1 MQTQTPNM
9 FTMKKIVLLSLVFT
23 LVVISVS
30 AQKEQELGI
39 SLKGF
44 VKNDVFFDSRQTVSA
59 REGHFLLWPKPE
71 LPDARGDDVNE
82 QPQFNMLALQSRLSG
97 VITGPEVLGA
107 RTSGMI
113 EGDFFAQAN
122 DNINLFRLRHAFVRL
137 AWENTE
143 LLAGQYWN
151 PMFVTSC
158 YPGTVSFNT
167 GVPMQPF
174 ARNPQLRLK
183 HTTGAID
190 VMVAALTQRDYVSRA
205 EGQASSRFLR
215 NSGLPDMHFQ
225 LHFNGSLFQ
234 AGAGLA
240 YKTILPR
247 LETEQGLK
255 TDAAVSGLSGL
266 AYVKLDLEPV
276 TIKME
281 AVSGQNLTDMLQIS
295 GFATRTLDPASD
307 ERSYE
312 PLRNLSLWTDIHT
325 NGNPWQVGLFGGYT
339 RNLGTTK
346 AILDDADLI
355 FGFGNNLA
363 SLYRISPRVLYN
375 AGKLRFGLEGEYTAA
390 TFGSDIDEHAVPMD
404 THRESNTRV
413 LFSVY
418 YFF

>member
-1 MQTQTPNM
+1 M
-9 FTMKKIVLLSLVFT
+9 
-23 LVVISVS
+23 
-30 AQKEQELGI
+30 GI

-44 VKNDVFFDSRQTVSA
+44 VKNDVFLDSRQTVTA
-59 REGHFLLWPKPE
+59 REGHFLLWPKSK

-82 QPQFNMLALQSRLSG
+82 QGQFNMLALQSRLSG
-97 VITGPEVLGA
+97 VINGPEVLGA

-122 DNINLFRLRHAFVRL
+122 DNIHLFRLRHAFVRL
-137 AWENTE
+137 AWEKTE

-158 YPGTVSFNT
+158 YPATVSFNT

-183 HTTGAID
+183 HKMGAFD
-190 VMVAALTQRDYVSRA
+190 VVVAALAQRDYMSRA

-215 NSGLPDMHFQ
+215 NSGVPDMHFQ

-266 AYVKLDLEPV
+266 AYLKLDLEPV

-281 AVSGQNLTDMLQIS
+281 AVSGQNLTDMLQVS
-295 GFATRTLDPASD
+295 GFATQTLNPVTD

-325 NGNPWQVGLFGGYT
+325 NGKPWQVGLFGGYT
-339 RNLGTTK
+339 RNLGTQNTV
-346 AILDDADLI
+346 LGDADLI
-355 FGFGNNLA
+355 FGFGNTIA
-363 SLYRISPRVLYN
+363 SLYRISPRVLYY
-375 AGKLRFGLEGEYTAA
+375 AGKLRFGLEGEYTSA
-390 TFGSDIDEHAVPMD
+390 TFGSSFDDHAVPVD
-404 THRESNTRV
+404 TQTVGNMRM

>member
-1 MQTQTPNM
+1 M
-9 FTMKKIVLLSLVFT
+9 FIMKKIVLLSLFFT
-23 LVVISVS
+23 LVVMSVS
-30 AQKEQELGI
+30 AQEKQELGI

-44 VKNDVFFDSRQTVSA
+44 VKNDVFLDSRQTVSA

-71 LPDARGDDVNE
+71 SLDARGEDVNE

-97 VITGPEVLGA
+97 VITGPEMLGA

-137 AWENTE
+137 TWENTE

-151 PMFVTSC
+151 PMFVASC

-174 ARNPQLRLK
+174 ARNPQLRLRYRL
-183 HTTGAID
+183 GSFD
-190 VMVAALTQRDYVSRA
+190 LVAAALAQRDYVSRA

-215 NSGLPDMHFQ
+215 NSGLPDIHFQ
-225 LHFNGSLFQ
+225 LHFKGSLFQ

-247 LETEQGLK
+247 LKTEQGLK

-295 GFATRTLDPASD
+295 GFATQTLNPLTD
-307 ERSYE
+307 ERSYK

-325 NGNPWQVGLFGGYT
+325 NGKPLEIGLFAGYT
-339 RNLGTTK
+339 RNLGTAD
-346 AILDDADLI
+346 AIIDDADLI
-355 FGFGNNLA
+355 FGFGNNIT
-363 SLYRISPRVLYN
+363 SLYRISPRLLYK
-375 AGKLRFGLEGEYTAA
+375 AGKMRLGLEGEYTSA
-390 TFGSDIDEHAVPMD
+390 TFGSSFDDHAVPVD
-404 THRESNTRV
+404 THTLGNMRV